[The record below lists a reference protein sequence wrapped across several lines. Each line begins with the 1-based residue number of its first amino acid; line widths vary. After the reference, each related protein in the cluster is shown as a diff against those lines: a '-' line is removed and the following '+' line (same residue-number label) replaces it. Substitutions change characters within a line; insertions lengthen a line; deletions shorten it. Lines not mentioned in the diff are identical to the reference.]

1 MAIRLDARTAAIVAV
16 TIKEWARAVRPGG
29 DTARGTAPAV
39 SNGELE
45 RIFGQIIDEL
55 LKLAVSEPFPV
66 RKARAIG
73 LRLAD
78 SPFERTR
85 MLAPASR
92 ALLGLSP
99 GDTGSLIATRW
110 PFIAS
115 HAIEAYAEA
124 LQERALVQQERSL
137 SEAVSV
143 RVQEIAALQTRL
155 RHEATHDALTD
166 LANRS
171 LLQERVRVMATD
183 PARGVGLLLIDLDDF
198 KAINDGYG
206 HTVGDEVLVTI
217 ADRLRTTCAPE
228 AVIARYGGDEFVV
241 AVPTR
246 RNSLGELAMRVLAAL
261 CEPVPTTAG
270 AVPASASVGTAFCP
284 PGRDC
289 DFSDLLRSADR
300 AMYSAKTAGKRQFA
314 VSEPDPE
321 EADPDDREP
330 RFAAVAG

>member
-1 MAIRLDARTAAIVAV
+1 MPIRIDTRTNAV
-16 TIKEWARAVRPGG
+16 VTATVREWARAAHPGG
-29 DTARGTAPAV
+29 AGSIVPAL
-39 SNGELE
+39 EPDDME
-45 RIFGQIIDEL
+45 RIFGRIIGEL
-55 LKLAVSEPFPV
+55 LELAGSEPFPV
-66 RKARAIG
+66 PAARAIG
-73 LRLAD
+73 RRLAEA
-78 SPFERTR
+78 PFERTR

-92 ALLGLSP
+92 ALLGLAP
-99 GDTGSLIATRW
+99 GEPGSLIATRW

-115 HAIEAYAEA
+115 QAIDSYAEA
-124 LQERALVQQERSL
+124 LQQRALAQQERSL

-171 LLQERVRVMATD
+171 LLKERVRMMSTD

-198 KAINDGYG
+198 KQINDGYG
-206 HTVGDEVLVTI
+206 HSVGDEVLVTI
-217 ADRLRTTCAPE
+217 AQRLRSACPAET
-228 AVIARYGGDEFVV
+228 VISRYGGDEFVV
-241 AVPTR
+241 ALPVR

-261 CEPVPTTAG
+261 CEPVHTAAG
-270 AVPASASVGTAFCP
+270 PVPASASVGTAFCP

-289 DFSDLLRSADR
+289 DFADLLRSADR

-314 VSEPDPE
+314 VSELDPE
-321 EADPDDREP
+321 EVDSAPTAG